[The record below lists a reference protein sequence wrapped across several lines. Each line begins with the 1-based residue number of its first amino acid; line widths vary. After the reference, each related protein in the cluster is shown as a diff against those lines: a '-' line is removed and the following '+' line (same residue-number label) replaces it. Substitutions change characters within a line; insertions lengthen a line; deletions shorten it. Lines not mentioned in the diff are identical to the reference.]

1 MATGQTHCASCSE
14 ELAVDEAPAG
24 DGQPLICGICNE
36 ALTAERRGKW
46 KPVMQWESSL
56 DGFRLASR
64 APVPWKSP
72 QVALIRVARGGE
84 ATTARTLTGK
94 RELLSAAMPSDLLLA
109 AWPGQYRQDVF
120 LVDDRKAARKAVS

>member
-1 MATGQTHCASCSE
+1 MATGQTHCPSCSE
-14 ELAVDEAPAG
+14 ELAGDQAPTE
-24 DGQPLICGICNE
+24 DGQPLICSTCRD
-36 ALTAERRGKW
+36 AVSAQRRGKW
-46 KPVMQWESSL
+46 KPVMQWETSL

-84 ATTARTLTGK
+84 VTTARTLTGK
-94 RELLSAAMPSDLLLA
+94 RELLSAAMPSDLVLA

-120 LVDDRKAARKAVS
+120 LVDDRKAARNAVG